1 MEPLLVRYSVG
12 TRIMLSLVLLLF
24 LVLLLSLVV
33 TLEFV
38 YAVLVILL
46 VTAVIGV
53 NLYMVHAP
61 LVRID
66 DEGVGYRQ
74 RRLGFKM
81 VTVRWEQITAVKIL
95 TLLGAPA
102 EAELDLVSEAVIL
115 DQLSLWSRMNFGV
128 MRLFWGKSWRV
139 PLRGLD
145 QPPERLRDLIIE
157 HVKAGGGQVT
167 EE

>member
-1 MEPLLVRYSVG
+1 MEPLLIRYSTG
-12 TRIMLSLVLLLF
+12 TRVMLSLMLLIF

-33 TLEFV
+33 SLDFG
-38 YAVLVILL
+38 YAVLAILV
-46 VTAVIGV
+46 VTAVIGI
-53 NLYMVHAP
+53 NLYMVHSP
-61 LVRID
+61 LLRID

-95 TLLGAPA
+95 TLLNAPA
-102 EAELDLVSEAVIL
+102 EAELELVSEAVIL
-115 DQLSLWSRMNFGV
+115 DQLSLWSRMNLGI
-128 MRLFWGKSWRV
+128 MRLFWGKRWRV

-145 QPPERLRDLIIE
+145 QPPELLHDMIIE
-157 HVKAGGGQVT
+157 HVRASGGQVP